1 MCRNT
6 VYIIHS
12 ALLSSPQRSRV
23 FPLCLSLRILVFF
36 GRVKASDSGF
46 PFFVADFFVF
56 YFFLSFFFFMYAP
69 SQFSGPDY
77 LGAWNSSHI

>member
-46 PFFVADFFVF
+46 PFFVADK
-56 YFFLSFFFFMYAP
+56 
-69 SQFSGPDY
+69 
-77 LGAWNSSHI
+77 W